1 VPGVIIK
8 GHHDWFNVF
17 QRWEDFVID
26 EVIADPGV
34 VTAVRDIRAAQSPQ
48 DRARAVGQLV
58 ERIG

>member
-1 VPGVIIK
+1 VVIK

-17 QRWEDFVID
+17 QRWEDFVVD

-34 VTAVRDIRAAQSPQ
+34 ITAVEAIREAPTSIQ
-48 DRARAVGQLV
+48 RVEAVEQLM